1 MFSELFADN
10 RQLRE
15 QCQQQQCQI
24 QKLQTESQ
32 HQKAEIERVTQRCNQ
47 HETLINELRGRIAGE
62 KMLSVHNSKGYY
74 LFEQEMIYPQ
84 QDISPN
90 NRYHRTKKLIMTIVK
105 NIIISRNN
113 H

>member
-1 MFSELFADN
+1 MFSELFAEN

-15 QCQQQQCQI
+15 QC
-24 QKLQTESQ
+24 Q

-47 HETLINELRGRIAGE
+47 HETLINELRNRIAGE

-74 LFEQEMIYPQ
+74 LFEQKTIYLQ

-90 NRYHRTKKLIMTIVK
+90 NRYHLTKKFIMTIVK
-105 NIIISRNN
+105 NIIILRNN